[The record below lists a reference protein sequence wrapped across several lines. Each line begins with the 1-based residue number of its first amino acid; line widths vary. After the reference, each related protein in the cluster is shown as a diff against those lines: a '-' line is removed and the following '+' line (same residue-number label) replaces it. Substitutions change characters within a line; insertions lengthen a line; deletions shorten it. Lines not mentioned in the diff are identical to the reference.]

1 MKEVNGD
8 SYFKVHFLGICKKQF
23 EFKFAKEFHLDIKH
37 NTSLYTCDIC
47 DITTSGFTYF
57 ELIKHILDC
66 HDQNPLLILDNLN
79 IIMW

>member
-8 SYFKVHFLGICKKQF
+8 SYFKVHFCSICKKPF

-47 DITTSGFTYF
+47 DITTSGFAYF

-79 IIMW
+79 IIIW